1 VCVQGQGFATTSN
14 DSIML
19 WWNRSLPTAASA
31 LTVCPLLSRRMWCGG
46 DAAQQGD
53 KPPQPV
59 FQPLNLYNQIV
70 KSYDSKAAAY
80 RDLGA
85 NMRIKSHCAR
95 VFKSRSIWS
104 LMYLLQTGYAIP
116 KCNQA
121 MSGFLDPL
129 EVASPNPAESCS
141 NRPPLRTG
149 RSLQQ
154 EGVRQM
160 PAGCS
165 DFSILD

>member
-1 VCVQGQGFATTSN
+1 MGLYRATIHFQNSGATLQPILAPTCGSRHLFPIQSCRQLVDMFQNEVGVISIYMCVCVQEQGFATTSN
-14 DSIML
+14 DSIMV

-31 LTVCPLLSRRMWCGG
+31 LAVCPLLSRRVWCGG

-95 VFKSRSIWS
+95 VFKSRSTWS
-104 LMYLLQTGYAIP
+104 LMYLP
-116 KCNQA
+116 
-121 MSGFLDPL
+121 
-129 EVASPNPAESCS
+129 
-141 NRPPLRTG
+141 
-149 RSLQQ
+149 
-154 EGVRQM
+154 
-160 PAGCS
+160 PAG
-165 DFSILD
+165 